1 MKNIEGSPLFQ
12 RKAKVI
18 IMAIGANEKI
28 RVGVIGCGGIAFGKH
43 LPGLKS
49 VPEVEMVAFCD
60 LHIERAEAAVKQYG
74 TPDAKAYDD
83 YKKLLE
89 DKTIDVVHVCTP
101 NKSHSYITVDA
112 LEAGKH
118 VMCEKPMAINAV
130 EAKKMVDAA
139 KRTGKKLTI
148 GYQNRQ
154 RNDSL
159 YLKRAADEGEF
170 GDIYYAKAF
179 AVRRRFVPT
188 WGVFLKADE
197 QGGGPL
203 IDIGTHALDLTLWTM
218 NNYKPKYCV
227 GTTYAKFRYQKET
240 GNLCGE
246 WNPEEFTVEDSAF
259 GFVVMENGAT
269 ISLES
274 SWALN
279 TLEVREAQ
287 TLVCGT
293 KGGADMIHGLRF
305 NTVERGR
312 QIVKEIDLNAGGV
325 DYFAGSIGSGAP
337 NEREAYQWIHSI
349 IDDKDPCVLPEQAF
363 CVTQILDGIYE
374 SAKTGNIVFLD
385 K

>member
-1 MKNIEGSPLFQ
+1 D
-12 RKAKVI
+12 AKV
-18 IMAIGANEKI
+18 
-28 RVGVIGCGGIAFGKH
+28 
-43 LPGLKS
+43 
-49 VPEVEMVAFCD
+49 
-60 LHIERAEAAVKQYG
+60 Y
-74 TPDAKAYDD
+74 TD
-83 YKKLLE
+83 YKELLE

-101 NKSHSYITVDA
+101 NRSHSFITVDA

-118 VMCEKPMAINAV
+118 VMCEKPMAINAT

-139 KRTGKKLTI
+139 RRTGKKLTI

-218 NNYKPKYCV
+218 DNYKPKYCV
-227 GTTYAKFRYQKET
+227 GTSYSKFRYQTET
-240 GNLCGE
+240 GNECGD
-246 WNPEEFTVEDSAF
+246 WNPDEFTVEDSAF

-312 QIVKEIDLNAGGV
+312 QITKEINLSSGGV
-325 DYFAGSIGSGAP
+325 DFFAGSIGAGSPA
-337 NEREAYQWIHSI
+337 EREAYQWIRAVKE
-349 IDDKDPCVLPEQAF
+349 DKDPCVLPEQAY